1 MMSNSRP
8 TRLTLAA
15 PISEGNAIMS
25 SRHLLGH
32 HQLAPPI
39 RGAITDYLQEMSL
52 RHRNF
57 VCHGYPHRSSITNV
71 ERRRLPRYIEPKVS
85 QSYPV

>member
-1 MMSNSRP
+1 MMANSHSA
-8 TRLTLAA
+8 RLTLAA
-15 PISEGNAIMS
+15 PISEGTAIMS
-25 SRHLLGH
+25 SRHLLGN

-57 VCHGYPHRSSITNV
+57 VCHGYPHRSSITDE
-71 ERRRLPRYIEPKVS
+71 ERRRFPTSNPK
-85 QSYPV
+85 